1 MVMPKVLVFLM
12 EKIYGPETEI
22 KKDEISHVWKE
33 KLIQT
38 QTRLRFGSPGNA
50 CNSNR
55 SLSM

>member
-1 MVMPKVLVFLM
+1 MVTPKVLVFLM

-38 QTRLRFGSPGNA
+38 DKAQVWLPWEH
-50 CNSNR
+50 
-55 SLSM
+55 MQQQ